1 MVDLDLHPCLL
12 ALAGIPYLG
21 VEHAEYAALHGVG
34 RYEQLAEAEGGER
47 TVDEVEDLSH
57 FINDFGASSHH
68 QIVGVY
74 LGVTLMEVA
83 RTNAGYVAFL
93 RLDIEQFRVN
103 LQSFHAK
110 DDVDAFFLHSLA
122 PLDVALLVE
131 SGEQL
136 YHGCYL
142 LAVAGCCDEC
152 LYHLGVLGQTIE
164 GGLDGF
170 YFGLDG
176 CLAQYTD
183 VAVEVVIGHMDE
195 AVFLTYLV
203 EDALNGYELGLH
215 DGCPLVVFQV
225 LVSTIR
231 ERHQVF
237 VILISSARER
247 SIEFFGVEALA
258 QFLLHLAWHLMVV
271 DDAHGFAL
279 LATVHTQGYLL
290 HGAKVGIVVH
300 LHLGVFGE
308 LEAIGSVGA
317 LFEP

>member
-1 MVDLDLHPCLL
+1 ME
-12 ALAGIPYLG
+12 LG
-21 VEHAEYAALHGVG
+21 DTSNSLK
-34 RYEQLAEAEGGER
+34 AEGGER
-47 TVDEVEDLSH
+47 TVDEVEDLCH
-57 FINDFGASSHH
+57 LVDDLRTGCHH
-68 QIVGVY
+68 QIVGID
-74 LGVTLMEVA
+74 LGVALMEVA
-83 RTNAGYVAFL
+83 RSDAGNVAFL
-93 RLDIEQFRVN
+93 GFYVEQFGVD

-110 DDVDAFFLHSLA
+110 DDVDAFLLHSLA

-152 LYHLGVLGQTIE
+152 LDHLGVLGQTIE

-170 YFGLDG
+170 DFGLDG

-183 VAVEVVIGHMDE
+183 VAVEVVIGYMDE
-195 AVFLTYLV
+195 AVFLAYLF
-203 EDALNGYELGLH
+203 EDALIGYELGLH

-225 LVSTIR
+225 IAATVG
-231 ERHQVF
+231 ERHQVL
-237 VILISSARER
+237 VVLISATGKRGVEL
-247 SIEFFGVEALA
+247 FGVETVA
-258 QFLLHLAWHLMVV
+258 QFSLHLTWHFVVV

-279 LATVHTQGYLL
+279 LATVHTQGNLL

-300 LHLGVFGE
+300 LHLSVFGE
-308 LEAIGSVGA
+308 LEAVGSVGA